1 VTERN
6 FAEDV
11 KVSKLTLDK
20 HLEEQGALVLEYG
33 NEVAKAREARD
44 DLKARLDLRKADKRL
59 FYKSNPPATVP
70 KPTADDL
77 DALVTT
83 DPDVSAL
90 MLEYIKACRELD
102 EWSAA
107 ERAIEAKGKALGH
120 LTSLH
125 GASYFATPRQ
135 AEAGEIQRGYKSGN

>member
-1 VTERN
+1 MTERN

-11 KVSKLTLDK
+11 KVNKLTLDL
-20 HLEEQGALVLEYG
+20 HLEEQGALVLSYVT
-33 NEVAKAREARD
+33 EVAKAREAKD
-44 DLKARLDLRKADKRL
+44 DCKARLDLKKADKRL
-59 FYKSNPPATVP
+59 FYKANPPATCP

-90 MLEYIKACRELD
+90 VSEYIKASRDLD
-102 EWSAA
+102 EWTAA
-107 ERAIEAKGKALGH
+107 ERGIEAKGKALGH

-125 GASYFATPRQ
+125 GASYFATPRSGGDD
-135 AEAGEIQRGYKSGN
+135 APRGYKPGN

>member
-1 VTERN
+1 M
-6 FAEDV
+6 
-11 KVSKLTLDK
+11 
-20 HLEEQGALVLEYG
+20 
-33 NEVAKAREARD
+33 AKARETRD
-44 DLKARLDLRKADKRL
+44 DLKARLDLKKADKRL
-59 FYKSNPPATVP
+59 FYKANPPATVP

-90 MLEYIKACRELD
+90 VSEYIKACRELD

-135 AEAGEIQRGYKSGN
+135 AEAGEIQRGYKPGN